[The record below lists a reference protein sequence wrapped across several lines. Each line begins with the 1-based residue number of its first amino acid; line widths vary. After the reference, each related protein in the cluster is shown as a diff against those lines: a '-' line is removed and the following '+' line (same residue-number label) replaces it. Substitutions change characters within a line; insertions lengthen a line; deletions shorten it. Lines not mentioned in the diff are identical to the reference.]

1 MCIFSFLFTKT
12 GGDVPYLMIIAL
24 LAEKNYF
31 PERSLA
37 QNFRAGPAFPQNFPA
52 AGGAFE
58 AVRYLFNFIVNYP
71 AAPPCFPISIQS
83 HLPAHGGERKARS
96 AGNGQNPFPIR

>member
-1 MCIFSFLFTKT
+1 
-12 GGDVPYLMIIAL
+12 MIIAL

-37 QNFRAGPAFPQNFPA
+37 QNFQAGPAFPQNFPA

-58 AVRYLFNFIVNYP
+58 KTVLSFCVPSPAVPLFGPDRGIPVS
-71 AAPPCFPISIQS
+71 PPVP
-83 HLPAHGGERKARS
+83 
-96 AGNGQNPFPIR
+96 